1 MFDGEA
7 FQNFRGPCESLTY
20 HSSPG
25 HRTMNRQQDID
36 HLPAA
41 PVQGIVFIKLMSNT
55 EQQRRRKNPQN
66 TMHFII

>member
-1 MFDGEA
+1 MFDFCQIALYLNWLQRAMFNGEA
-7 FQNFRGPCESLTY
+7 FQNFQGPCESLTY

-41 PVQGIVFIKLMSNT
+41 PTQGIGNNK
-55 EQQRRRKNPQN
+55 E
-66 TMHFII
+66 